1 MGFARASVN
10 GLHSSLLGI
19 ATSCLKFKFWPSDND
34 LIQVCR
40 DIMADMNSVHEW
52 HSGLEEEMNRLK
64 RILDENDLER
74 VPFELLDVF
83 DHLTVHPLIAEVAD
97 LPLDDKDDV

>member
-1 MGFARASVN
+1 MNDLS
-10 GLHSSLLGI
+10 SSLLGI
-19 ATSCLKFKFWPSDND
+19 AVSCLKFKFWPSDND
-34 LIQVCR
+34 LIQACR
-40 DIMADMNSVHEW
+40 DIMANMSSAQKW
-52 HSGLEEEMNRLK
+52 HDHLEIELNHLK

-83 DHLTVHPLIAEVAD
+83 DHLTAHPLIAEVAD